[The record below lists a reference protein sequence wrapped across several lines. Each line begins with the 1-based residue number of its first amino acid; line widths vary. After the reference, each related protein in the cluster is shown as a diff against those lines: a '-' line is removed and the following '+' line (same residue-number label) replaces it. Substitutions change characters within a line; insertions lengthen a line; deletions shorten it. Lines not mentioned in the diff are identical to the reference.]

1 MGVRINNLHEPVS
14 AMTRRQA
21 VCLGRLAA
29 LSTAVLR
36 LAGRLDLAWADAGDS
51 AGQGGA
57 AETSTDASSY
67 LYAAFDNPFDGS
79 GTCLWGFVDKT
90 GAWVIKPQF
99 EAVGGMPG
107 DTVPLCLG
115 SLSGSLS
122 QRYAD
127 AMLVVPGVFAGDL
140 MPVQA
145 GADTDAEGKWGYID
159 KTGAW
164 VIDPQ
169 FETACQFSEGFALVQ
184 DSSGDIHFITP
195 DGTDP
200 FGALDCLTAT

>member
-21 VCLGRLAA
+21 VCLGGLAA

-79 GTCLWGFVDKT
+79 GTCL
-90 GAWVIKPQF
+90 
-99 EAVGGMPG
+99 
-107 DTVPLCLG
+107 
-115 SLSGSLS
+115 
-122 QRYAD
+122 
-127 AMLVVPGVFAGDL
+127 
-140 MPVQA
+140 
-145 GADTDAEGKWGYID
+145 
-159 KTGAW
+159 
-164 VIDPQ
+164 
-169 FETACQFSEGFALVQ
+169 
-184 DSSGDIHFITP
+184 
-195 DGTDP
+195 
-200 FGALDCLTAT
+200 